1 LSLRATTKQSQKQI
15 ASSSLKNA
23 PPRNDSHYDRIS
35 LFLLFMR
42 KSVER
47 PLNAGS
53 IIVKNF
59 LGLGVNL
66 ITARSAG

>member
-1 LSLRATTKQSQKQI
+1 VSEAKQSQKQI

-42 KSVER
+42 KSVVMF
-47 PLNAGS
+47 LKAGLFTIS
-53 IIVKNF
+53 SGY
-59 LGLGVNL
+59 LML
-66 ITARSAG
+66 ILV